1 MLGYCQIDTRDIKS
15 KIDFTEAT
23 FIVLNFIGQGETT
36 LLLDA
41 ISSEKIDIFLGKESF
56 ANRKPD

>member
-1 MLGYCQIDTRDIKS
+1 MLGYCQIDARDTKS
-15 KIDFTEAT
+15 KIDFTETT
-23 FIVLNFIGQGETT
+23 FTVLNFIGQGETT

-56 ANRKPD
+56 ANRNPD